1 VPGILAAAGAR
12 SSSRPD
18 YDRVVI
24 RLLER
29 EEELRTLAQAVDR
42 AQEGVGTVVL
52 VGGEAGAGKTS
63 LVRALREQRGEQVSF
78 LIGACEPLSVPVPLG
93 PMRELFEAAS
103 GEDLVQEGRDDR
115 LALGR
120 ALLAALAEHAPVVAV
135 IEDAHWADPLT
146 LDVLRVMARRVEE
159 VGVAL
164 VVTYRDDEIEAHPAL
179 GLLLGDLTSSPVVRR
194 VALGPLSESAVR
206 NLTGSAGLDAAVL
219 ARITGGNPFL
229 VVESIAAGLR
239 LPASVRDAALARVGR
254 LSAAGRQ
261 AVDVAAVI
269 GQRFD
274 IALLQAVAPVDAEA
288 VAEAQAR
295 GVLVEEGRALG
306 FRHELIREAIE
317 ASISAQRRAELH
329 GRVLHALAAG
339 ESSADHARLA
349 HHAELAGL
357 TADAC
362 RYARLALED
371 AERVGA
377 LHEVWLQAGRALR
390 LGDGLDA
397 RDRLELLIRYA
408 RAANFSNPELED
420 GVSAAERALAL
431 AQDLGDRV
439 ALARAAS
446 TLAWTLWSTE
456 RVNEARAAAERA
468 VAVLDP
474 ELDVAELARAYAT
487 LARMEAT
494 AFEPARA
501 IEAGASALHFA
512 GLAGLTDLPID
523 VSISVGLARGHM
535 GQPQALE
542 ILSEALA
549 GAKREGL
556 TIETVRTYVNLM
568 SVGVAL
574 RDHARV
580 DAVMLEALPHL
591 EAFHTPIPA
600 RAIEFFRA
608 RSLLDRGLW
617 ELARAIAARCD
628 ETLPGEIPVALA
640 IEGLLR
646 ARAGDPDSGRLLE
659 QAWEEIWRRVAAES
673 ARHGMIRLALVEAA
687 WLRDDRKAALAALHA
702 ARTSPAVARF
712 ARSGSEL
719 ALWGRR
725 LGVELELPEGAP
737 APVRLELAG
746 DWRGA
751 IAAWRALEAPYE
763 AALAAL
769 PGDERAARE
778 AVATLQRLGAGAAA
792 RAFGRERAARGA
804 SAARGPR
811 RSTLAH
817 PAGLTRREQEVLE
830 QLASGATN
838 AAIAQALHLSERTVS
853 HHVAA
858 ILRKLAAPNRWAAVE
873 KARATGL
880 LAKDRPPSS
889 ER

>member
-1 VPGILAAAGAR
+1 MT
-12 SSSRPD
+12 
-18 YDRVVI
+18 

-63 LVRALREQRGEQVSF
+63 LVRALREQRRGQVSF

-103 GEDLVQEGRDDR
+103 GGDLMRAGGDDR

-120 ALLAALAEHAPVVAV
+120 LLLGALADQAPVVAV

-164 VVTYRDDEIEAHPAL
+164 VVTYRDDEIDAHPAL
-179 GLLLGDLTSSPVVRR
+179 GLLVGDLTSHPVVRR
-194 VALGPLSESAVR
+194 VALGPLSEFAVR
-206 NLTGSAGLDAAVL
+206 RLTGAGGLDAAAL

-229 VVESIAAGLR
+229 VIESIAAGLR
-239 LPASVRDAALARVGR
+239 LPASVRDAALARAGR
-254 LSAAGRQ
+254 LSAAARE
-261 AVDVAAVI
+261 AVDAAAVI

-274 IALLQAVAPVDAEA
+274 LELLQAVAPVDAEA

-317 ASISAQRRAELH
+317 ISISAQRRAELH
-329 GRVLHALAAG
+329 ARVFRALAAG
-339 ESSADHARLA
+339 RSSADHARLA

-357 TADAC
+357 SAEAC
-362 RYARLALED
+362 RYARLAVQD
-371 AERVGA
+371 AEGVGA

-390 LGDGLDA
+390 LGDELDA
-397 RDRLELLIRYA
+397 HDRVDLLIRYA
-408 RAANFSNPELED
+408 RASNFSNPELED
-420 GVSAAERALAL
+420 GVSAAEQAVAL
-431 AQDLGDRV
+431 AQELGDRV
-439 ALARAAS
+439 ALAQAAS

-468 VAVLDP
+468 VAVLEPAADA
-474 ELDVAELARAYAT
+474 AELARAYAT

-494 AFEPARA
+494 AFEPSRA
-501 IEAGASALHFA
+501 IEAGARALRFA
-512 GLAGLTDLPID
+512 QSAGLTDLPID

-535 GQPQALE
+535 GEPEALE
-542 ILSEALA
+542 ILSDALA
-549 GAKREGL
+549 RARHEGL
-556 TIETVRTYVNLM
+556 TIQTVRTYVNLM

-574 RDHARV
+574 RDHALV
-580 DAVMLEALPHL
+580 DAVMREAPPHL

-608 RSLLDRGLW
+608 RSLLDRGQW
-617 ELARAIAARCD
+617 EQARAIAARCD

-640 IEGLLR
+640 MEGLLR
-646 ARAGDPDSGRLLE
+646 ARAGEPESQRLLE
-659 QAWEEIWRRVAAES
+659 EAWEEIWRRVAAES

-687 WLRDDRKAALAALHA
+687 WLRDDREAAIAALHS
-702 ARTSPAVARF
+702 ARTSPAVVRF

-719 ALWGRR
+719 ALWGGR

-737 APVRLELAG
+737 APVRLELEG

-751 IAAWRALEAPYE
+751 IAAWRAQEAPYE

-778 AVATLQRLGAGAAA
+778 AVAALRRLGAGAAS

-804 SAARGPR
+804 RAARGPR

-838 AAIAQALHLSERTVS
+838 AAIAQALHLSERTVG

-858 ILRKLAAPNRWAAVE
+858 ILRKLAVPSRWAAVE
-873 KARATGL
+873 RARSTGL
-880 LAKDRPPSS
+880 VAKDRPAAS